1 MKQYDPQDFRG
12 KIVIIDFMQ
21 TKCPTCRVVS
31 GMLEQVKSKFGDKI
45 QLMSVVVLPDSIGN
59 VQAYIK
65 ENNITAPILFDS
77 GQMTASFMKITPQN
91 PTMKFPHLFLLD
103 KEGWIRNDFDHDD
116 ANNGTIT
123 VKLLTAEIEKLLQG
137 AGEKKR

>member
-12 KIVIIDFMQ
+12 KIIIIDFMQ
-21 TKCPTCRVVS
+21 TKCPTCKVVS
-31 GMLEQVKSKFGDKI
+31 GLLEQVKSKFGDKI
-45 QLMSVVVLPDSIGN
+45 QLMSVVVMPDSMAN

-65 ENNITAPILFDS
+65 ENSVTAPILFDS
-77 GQMTASFMKITPQN
+77 GQMTASYMKITPQN

-137 AGEKKR
+137 AGDKKR